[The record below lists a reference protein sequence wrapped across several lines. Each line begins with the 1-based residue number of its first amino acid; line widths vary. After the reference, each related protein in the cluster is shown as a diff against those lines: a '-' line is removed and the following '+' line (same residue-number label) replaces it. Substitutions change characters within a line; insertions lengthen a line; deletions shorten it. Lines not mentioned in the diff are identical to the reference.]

1 MTFPPVEQIPGPPPG
16 PGVRA
21 PFAAPPT
28 ERDRKRMWIGLGV
41 GAALLVVCCGGGLV
55 AFIGLVVAQNR
66 AIPAEAAAV
75 VNRYLD
81 DLTHED
87 YRDAYDQLCGADQ
100 SQQSLAEFTAR
111 KRAGATIEQYRVGQ
125 PRAQQSEVL
134 VPVQLYTSSGSVD
147 SVFTLVEDQQAG
159 GLRICGGE

>member
-1 MTFPPVEQIPGPPPG
+1 VTLPPVEQIPGPPPG

-66 AIPAEAAAV
+66 AIPAEATAV

-81 DLTHED
+81 DVTHED
-87 YRDAYDQLCGADQ
+87 FRDAYDQLCGADQ
-100 SQQSLAEFTAR
+100 DKESLQEFTTR
-111 KRAGATIEQYRVGQ
+111 KRTEATIEQYQVGQ
-125 PRAQQSEVL
+125 PRVEQSQVE
-134 VPVQLYTSSGSVD
+134 VPVHLYTSSGFLD
-147 SVFTLVEDQQAG
+147 WIFTLVEDQQAG